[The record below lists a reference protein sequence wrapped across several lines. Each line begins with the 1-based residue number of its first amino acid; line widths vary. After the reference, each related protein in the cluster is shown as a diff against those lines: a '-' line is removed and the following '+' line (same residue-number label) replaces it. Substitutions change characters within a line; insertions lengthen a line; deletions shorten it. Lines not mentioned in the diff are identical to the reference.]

1 MAANRVGA
9 LYYEAILDPRGF
21 SRGVLK
27 VRNDQAVL
35 AAAIKDTSDPLD
47 KLRAELQT
55 LDRVYEEIAAK
66 DPFEG
71 QQESLDALVKKTMML
86 SDELEEMQAAPQREA
101 DVSAEAD
108 RQKEAD
114 AEAARQEDLK
124 KRYLAIAKSRKERL
138 AELGRKRQE
147 EHVAE
152 LQRIESEKAALEKS
166 QQAELD
172 RQNQIQDRYLAI
184 ARARQQRLEEE
195 RRAKEKADKED
206 QKRAEKA
213 AKDEESRQKTIQK
226 RWLAVAKSRKE
237 RLEREE
243 KEKEAAKKAE
253 LDREQEKQDRWMA
266 LAKQRTDRL
275 AQEAKAKEDDEKAT
289 QKKAEETAKAE
300 KKAAK
305 EAEAH
310 ERRMKTLQTERM
322 AKRLANA
329 GQYMTSFKGMKILFA
344 DLQKSIGGVGSGLS
358 RMAGNL
364 AQAAGMGPQ
373 IQGLARVFGT
383 LGIKVLA
390 VVAAIYAVGKAMLSA
405 AKAADAFELRQIK
418 IISAMQGNE
427 LRAKALTEQMREYAA
442 KTSYSTAQMQDF
454 AAKLLALGVVAS
466 DIPDL
471 AEKLGGLA
479 MGDSEKLKRIAKAY
493 SDVQAKGRLMAQE
506 ANQFA
511 EALVPLERA
520 LLANGVA
527 KSRLELRAMME
538 QGEISAKMVDEALE
552 KAAEM
557 VGAEEAMER
566 RQDTIA
572 GQLDEMKASF
582 AEIWRLLG
590 GPIQNTLVSVLK
602 VINFFLKGVEKA
614 AYYFDVIYG
623 KCDLTY
629 GLLVNTWLVHDNIF
643 KLLTGQT
650 AALEEQARIDGEIAD
665 AKAKREA
672 AELEELERQQKRQA
686 NYDEMLQSLTD
697 ELQSYYDR
705 FNNEE
710 KLAEMQFERMLA
722 EKLALEEIDE
732 KQAEMLRRQYQFVQA
747 EKERLE
753 LEKERAEEA
762 KKIAEEEKKMQ
773 KEVDDEFD
781 REMKRIEDEAKKRE
795 EDLYKQAE
803 EREQE
808 AENRVKERQQLGQQ
822 ADAGAGAS
830 FEAGSVEEFNML
842 RQMEMQARRDAQQV
856 IFEQEAAK
864 ARRESNELLSKMLLE
879 LQSETQQQK
888 DDAQWNYY
896 GE

>member
-101 DVSAEAD
+101 DASAEAN

-114 AEAARQEDLK
+114 AEAVRQEDLK

-147 EHVAE
+147 EHAAE
-152 LQRIESEKAALEKS
+152 LQRIETEKQALEQS
-166 QQAELD
+166 HQAELD
-172 RQNQIQDRYLAI
+172 RQRQMQDRYLAI
-184 ARARQQRLEEE
+184 ARARKQRLEEE
-195 RRAKEKADKED
+195 RRAKENADKEE
-206 QKRAEKA
+206 QRRAEKA
-213 AKDEESRQKTIQK
+213 AKDEEARQKTIQQ
-226 RWLAVAKSRKE
+226 RWLAVANAKKE
-237 RLEREE
+237 RFKREE
-243 KEKEAAKKAE
+243 KEREAAKKAE
-253 LDREQEKQDRWMA
+253 LAREQEKQDRWMA
-266 LAKQRTDRL
+266 YAKSRSERLAK
-275 AQEAKAKEDDEKAT
+275 EAKEKEDAEKAA
-289 QKKAEETAKAE
+289 QKKVEETAKAE

-344 DLQKSIGGVGSGLS
+344 DLKKSIDGAGSGLS

-427 LRAKALTEQMREYAA
+427 IRARKLTEQMRQYAA
-442 KTSYSTAQMQDF
+442 RTSYSTEQMQQF
-454 AAKLLALGVVAS
+454 ASQLLSLGVVAS

-479 MGDSEKLKRIAKAY
+479 QGDPERLARVAKAY
-493 SDVQAKGRLMAQE
+493 SDVVSKGRLMAQE
-506 ANQFA
+506 ANQFT
-511 EALVPLERA
+511 ENLIPIWDALSENTGKTRSQLME
-520 LLANGVA
+520 
-527 KSRLELRAMME
+527 MME
-538 QGEISAKMVDEALE
+538 AGEITAQMVADALE
-552 KAAEM
+552 KASEM

-566 RQDTIA
+566 RQNTIA
-572 GQLDEMKASF
+572 GQLDQMKSSF
-582 AEIWRLLG
+582 AEIWRLIG
-590 GPIQNTLVSVLK
+590 GPIQNSIVSVLK
-602 VINFFLKGVEKA
+602 IINFFLAQIERSAQGFA
-614 AYYFDVIYG
+614 LIYQN
-623 KCDLTY
+623 CDLTH
-629 GLLVNTWLVHDNIF
+629 GVLVNTFRVHNNIM
-643 KLLTGQT
+643 KIITGQT
-650 AALEEQARIDGEIAD
+650 ADLEEQARIQGELD
-665 AKAKREA
+665 DLNKKRKREEA
-672 AELEELERQQKRQA
+672 EIENEQREQLKNFEQMQQDLTDQLTALYDRYNEEERLAEL
-686 NYDEMLQSLTD
+686 
-697 ELQSYYDR
+697 
-705 FNNEE
+705 
-710 KLAEMQFERMLA
+710 QFERMLQ
-722 EKLALEEIDE
+722 EKIALGEIDE
-732 KQAEMLRRQYQFVQA
+732 IQAEQLRRQYQLIEA
-747 EKERLE
+747 EKERLS
-753 LEKERAEEA
+753 LEQQRAEEA
-762 KKIAEEEKKMQ
+762 ARIAEEERRQ
-773 KEVDDEFD
+773 EE
-781 REMKRIEDEAKKRE
+781 EIEDEYERELERIEEEARRRE
-795 EDLYKQAE
+795 EELYKQDE
-803 EREQE
+803 ERERE
-808 AENRVKERQQLGQQ
+808 AENRIRERQRLGQQ
-822 ADAGAGAS
+822 ADSGAGAS

-842 RQMEMQARRDAQQV
+842 RQMELQARRDAQQV
-856 IFEQEAAK
+856 LFEQEAAR
-864 ARRESNELLSKMLLE
+864 ARRESNALLSNMLLE
-879 LQSETQQQK
+879 LQSDTQQQR
-888 DDAQWNYY
+888 DDALWNYY
-896 GE
+896 GI